1 MALYERLLTAPNV
14 GFYVQ
19 NNPIY
24 QMPYAL
30 EALAPEVKRQSRI
43 MSSVFMDSVAPTL
56 LSLLALNADSI
67 PRARGSFE
75 IKRLE
80 MPYFKNHY
88 ERNEQVYDEITR
100 VNESNDLMV
109 QEAARILYDDAGH
122 LFADAELTKE
132 FMRAKIY
139 TEGKLA
145 IASNGQAYAYDFGV
159 PDGHKVK
166 PTVKWNLTTA
176 DPVKDLRKWKRQMEL
191 ERGVT
196 LDEMWINGA
205 TIEHIANT
213 DAVKN
218 AMYVFAQG
226 KVTPDDTE
234 VVSFLERKL
243 QMTIYVYNKGY
254 KDGNTFKPFIADG
267 TVLLKPLGQLG
278 KTYMGLTPEEQ
289 GKIDGNKELT
299 DVYLVKNVA
308 FATWESAEPVMKCL
322 KATMSCLPSFDR
334 AKDVIIASV
343 L

>member
-1 MALYERLLTAPNV
+1 MALYERLLTASNV

-24 QMPYAL
+24 RTPYAM
-30 EALAPEVKRQSRI
+30 EALAPEVKRQSRM
-43 MSSVFMDSVAPTL
+43 MSSVFMDSPAPTL
-56 LSLLALNADSI
+56 LSLSALNADSI

-88 ERNEQVYDEITR
+88 ERNEQIYDEINR
-100 VNESNDLMV
+100 VNETNDLAV
-109 QEAARILYDDAGH
+109 QEAAAMLYNDAGH
-122 LFADAELTKE
+122 LFEDAELTKE

-145 IASNGQAYAYDFGV
+145 IASNGQAYAYDYGV
-159 PDGHKVK
+159 PNEHKVK
-166 PTVKWNLTTA
+166 PATKWNVATA
-176 DPVKDLRKWKRQMEL
+176 DPVRDLRKWKRQMEL

-196 LDEMWINGA
+196 LDEMWLNGA

-226 KVTPDDTE
+226 TVTPDDSE

-254 KDGNTFKPFIADG
+254 KDGNTHKPFIADG
-267 TVLLKPLGQLG
+267 TVLLKPLGALG
-278 KTYMGLTPEEQ
+278 TTYMGITPEEQ
-289 GKIDGNKELT
+289 GKLDGVKELS

-308 FATWESAEPVMKCL
+308 FATWGTADPVMKNL
-322 KATMSCLPSFDR
+322 KASMSCLPSFKR